1 MLEIPL
7 IMFLL
12 YLLSTYLFDKLR
24 MALAIVT
31 FGSGFTLLLNDWNN
45 TVVDDATVKLV
56 FILTFL
62 LYSIMV
68 LYNIFTGDDTK

>member
-24 MALAIVT
+24 MALAILT
-31 FGSGFTLLLNDWNN
+31 FGGGLTLLMNDWNN
-45 TVVDDATVKLV
+45 TVVDDNTTKLV
-56 FILTFL
+56 FMLLFL

-68 LYNIFTGDDTK
+68 LYNIFSEDDTQ

>member
-24 MALAIVT
+24 MALATIT
-31 FGSGFTLLLNDWNN
+31 FGSGLTLLLNDWNN
-45 TVVDDATVKLV
+45 TVVEDATVRLV
-56 FILTFL
+56 FILSFL
-62 LYSIMV
+62 LYSIMI
-68 LYNIFTGDDTK
+68 LYNIFTEDDTK